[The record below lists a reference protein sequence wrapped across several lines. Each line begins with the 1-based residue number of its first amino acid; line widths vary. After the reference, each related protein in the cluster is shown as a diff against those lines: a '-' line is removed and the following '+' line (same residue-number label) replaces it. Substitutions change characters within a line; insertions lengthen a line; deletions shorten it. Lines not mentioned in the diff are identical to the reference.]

1 VTSSLSAPS
10 GQGDRVGTIQV
21 YTLDPCAPCEIVKEA
36 VKLLEDDARKLRW
49 NIQIVPAIGG
59 DKKSLG
65 KAYLAGVKHFPTVRL
80 VRDRR
85 VVKSFA
91 SVREGWTAQ
100 DVASFLRSEIE
111 AETQAQAQAQTIE
124 LVANEARVAR

>member
-1 VTSSLSAPS
+1 MIASLSGHS
-10 GQGDRVGTIQV
+10 GEDRVGTILV

-36 VKLLEDDARKLRW
+36 AKLLANDARKLRW
-49 NIQIVPAIGG
+49 EIRIVPTIGG
-59 DKKSLG
+59 DKKGLG

-80 VRDRR
+80 VRDRK

-100 DVASFLRSEIE
+100 DVASFLRSQIE
-111 AETQAQAQAQTIE
+111 AETSSLDPPATSFE
-124 LVANEARVAR
+124 LLAKPAS